1 MPLLANYNFDMPGEL
16 ERYMREITANGPVVS
31 AAPEGSMEQ
40 YQQQQDAVMKAA
52 EAQGRAA
59 GYGDR
64 WNDPHYL
71 WAAKRGLT
79 PVLSAMEAY
88 NANGTP
94 LPPQIAQWLQS
105 QAGGAN
111 PTEQWNNFV
120 ASSQD
125 KEAHAG
131 DIFGINGLD
140 SGTWQGPLMMAAAI
154 GGGAFLGGAG
164 GGAAAG
170 GTSSGGSGAA
180 AAAGAE
186 GGTGMWDWLDDVG
199 MDEFGN
205 TGGEFTGGSSD
216 FFDPMAAGG
225 SMMPA
230 AVPEADPTFGG
241 TLTDVGN
248 GSFEDIGSADLAAR
262 NSGVPTNLL
271 SRLGDAA
278 LVQRLLGGG
287 RSAAAGGTGGGA
299 GGGMG
304 LGDMAFNSAP
314 FLLAA
319 YMANQQRN
327 DINPYIDRLN
337 SLNDRFAGNE
347 SPYIKSLTDPYDMS
361 TAQQRG
367 SLTMGL
373 GNRGVLGSSFGD
385 NALDNFGYM
394 RDVGR
399 GNLTA
404 QAINQSVGA
413 QSQLTDQAIK
423 GVNVRN
429 ANTNALLGAGLNASA
444 KLFSPQRDPF
454 GLSEILR
461 LTGAA

>member
-1 MPLLANYNFDMPGEL
+1 MAPWSLL
-16 ERYMREITANGPVVS
+16 R
-31 AAPEGSMEQ
+31 Q
-40 YQQQQDAVMKAA
+40 KAA
-52 EAQGRAA
+52 
-59 GYGDR
+59 
-64 WNDPHYL
+64 WSSTSNN
-71 WAAKRGLT
+71 K
-79 PVLSAMEAY
+79 
-88 NANGTP
+88 TP
-94 LPPQIAQWLQS
+94 LCA
-105 QAGGAN
+105 
-111 PTEQWNNFV
+111 
-120 ASSQD
+120 
-125 KEAHAG
+125 
-131 DIFGINGLD
+131 
-140 SGTWQGPLMMAAAI
+140 
-154 GGGAFLGGAG
+154 
-164 GGAAAG
+164 AAAG
-170 GTSSGGSGAA
+170 GAETGGA
-180 AAAGAE
+180 
-186 GGTGMWDWLDDVG
+186 GMWDWLDDVG

-262 NSGVPTNLL
+262 NMGVPTNLL

-367 SLTMGL
+367 TLTMGL

-454 GLSEILR
+454 GLSEILK
-461 LTGAA
+461 LAGGG

>member
-1 MPLLANYNFDMPGEL
+1 VARTYFQRYLDPDTSQYKYYQLDTSADTATPYTGDINKIQWSLDEDGRPGNSGMYNDGEREDPSYNWSKGHGLL
-16 ERYMREITANGPVVS
+16 
-31 AAPEGSMEQ
+31 
-40 YQQQQDAVMKAA
+40 
-52 EAQGRAA
+52 
-59 GYGDR
+59 
-64 WNDPHYL
+64 
-71 WAAKRGLT
+71 
-79 PVLSAMEAY
+79 PVLYAIEAS
-88 NANGTP
+88 NRGEQFDP
-94 LPPQIAQWLQS
+94 RVAQWLQS
-105 QAGGAN
+105 QAGGAT
-111 PTEQWNNFV
+111 PQDQWNNYV
-120 ASSQD
+120 ASVQD
-125 KEAHAG
+125 KDAHG
-131 DIFGINGLD
+131 SDMFGINGLD

-216 FFDPMAAGG
+216 FFDPMASGG

-262 NSGVPTNLL
+262 NFGAPTNLL

-367 SLTMGL
+367 TLTMGL

>member
-1 MPLLANYNFDMPGEL
+1 MALGSADILRNSGFAFNPATGKYEQAYARTPIDAFSDYTDYSFDPTGRQSLAGWAPG
-16 ERYMREITANGPVVS
+16 YYTDNGQGGFKSMFTEGLPWLGLAAAGAYGASALGAGAMGGAEAAGAAGAGATGS
-31 AAPEGSMEQ
+31 AA
-40 YQQQQDAVMKAA
+40 
-52 EAQGRAA
+52 
-59 GYGDR
+59 
-64 WNDPHYL
+64 
-71 WAAKRGLT
+71 
-79 PVLSAMEAY
+79 
-88 NANGTP
+88 
-94 LPPQIAQWLQS
+94 
-105 QAGGAN
+105 
-111 PTEQWNNFV
+111 
-120 ASSQD
+120 AS
-125 KEAHAG
+125 
-131 DIFGINGLD
+131 
-140 SGTWQGPLMMAAAI
+140 
-154 GGGAFLGGAG
+154 
-164 GGAAAG
+164 GAAAG
-170 GTSSGGSGAA
+170 GAETGGA
-180 AAAGAE
+180 
-186 GGTGMWDWLDDVG
+186 GMWDWLDDVG

-262 NSGVPTNLL
+262 NMGVPTNLL

-367 SLTMGL
+367 TLTMGL

-454 GLSEILR
+454 GLSEILK
-461 LTGAA
+461 LAGGG